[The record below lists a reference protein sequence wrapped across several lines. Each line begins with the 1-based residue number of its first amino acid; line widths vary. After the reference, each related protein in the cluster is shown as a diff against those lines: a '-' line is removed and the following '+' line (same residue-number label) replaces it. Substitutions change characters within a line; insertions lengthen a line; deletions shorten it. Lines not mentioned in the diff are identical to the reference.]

1 MRRLVRGLMLAVL
14 VGGIATGV
22 SVAPALFIQS
32 VFIGSAQR
40 CEEQQRYEQAAL
52 GQVETT
58 CEIELGDAPYWFP
71 VLVIV
76 VGGLAGTTGGFAYG
90 FFARP
95 PSRRRPL
102 TFADLRQSTGSGAT
116 PDQASSSSA

>member
-1 MRRLVRGLMLAVL
+1 MRRLVRGIMVAVL
-14 VGGIATGV
+14 VGVIATGV

-52 GQVETT
+52 GRVETT
-58 CEIELGDAPYWFP
+58 CEMELGEVPYWFP
-71 VLVIV
+71 VLVIA
-76 VGGLAGTTGGFAYG
+76 VGGTVGTAGGFAYG

-95 PSRRRPL
+95 PSRRRPM
-102 TFADLRQSTGSGAT
+102 TPADLRRSTGSSAT
-116 PDQASSSSA
+116 PDRPPSSTV